1 MRQEVEFV
9 PKSRGESGEK
19 NLIAD
24 KLRQLR
30 ESHGFSQRKLAM
42 EFQLMGLDI
51 DRNVI
56 TRIET
61 KQRYVTDIELCA
73 IMKVFQI
80 SSEELLGGWE
90 NKIQFVHTP
99 EDEEQER
106 VQKPAESR
114 KKDDEKRK
122 TGKTETGTDE
132 KVRRVFLK
140 NFPSEEDLREAERN
154 LDETKLP

>member
-1 MRQEVEFV
+1 M

-24 KLRQLR
+24 RLRQLR
-30 ESHGFSQRKLAM
+30 EERGFSQRKLAM

-73 IMKVFQI
+73 IMKVFRVA
-80 SSEELLGGWE
+80 SEELLNGWE
-90 NKIQFVHTP
+90 EKMQFIHTP
-99 EDEEQER
+99 EEE
-106 VQKPAESR
+106 P
-114 KKDDEKRK
+114 
-122 TGKTETGTDE
+122 TE
-132 KVRRVFLK
+132 
-140 NFPSEEDLREAERN
+140 
-154 LDETKLP
+154 

>member
-1 MRQEVEFV
+1 M

-24 KLRQLR
+24 RLRQLR
-30 ESHGFSQRKLAM
+30 EERGFSQRKLAM

-80 SSEELLGGWE
+80 SSEELLNGWE
-90 NKIQFVHTP
+90 EKMQFIHTP
-99 EDEEQER
+99 EEEPTER
-106 VQKPAESR
+106 ERLGRRGKHQGVSLKDFPRAEDF
-114 KKDDEKRK
+114 DDVEP
-122 TGKTETGTDE
+122 E
-132 KVRRVFLK
+132 
-140 NFPSEEDLREAERN
+140 
-154 LDETKLP
+154 

>member
-1 MRQEVEFV
+1 MRQEVGYV

-24 KLRQLR
+24 RLRQLR
-30 ESHGFSQRKLAM
+30 EERGFSQRKLAM

-80 SSEELLGGWE
+80 SSEELLNGWE
-90 NKIQFVHTP
+90 EKMQFIHTP
-99 EDEEQER
+99 EEEPTER
-106 VQKPAESR
+106 ERLGRRGKHQGVSLKDFPRAEDF
-114 KKDDEKRK
+114 DDVEP
-122 TGKTETGTDE
+122 E
-132 KVRRVFLK
+132 
-140 NFPSEEDLREAERN
+140 
-154 LDETKLP
+154 

>member
-1 MRQEVEFV
+1 M

-24 KLRQLR
+24 RLRQLR
-30 ESHGFSQRKLAM
+30 EERGFSQRKLAM

-80 SSEELLGGWE
+80 SSEELLNGWE
-90 NKIQFVHTP
+90 EKMKFIHTP
-99 EDEEQER
+99 EEEPTER
-106 VQKPAESR
+106 ERLGRRGKHQGVSLKDFPRAEDF
-114 KKDDEKRK
+114 DDVEP
-122 TGKTETGTDE
+122 E
-132 KVRRVFLK
+132 
-140 NFPSEEDLREAERN
+140 
-154 LDETKLP
+154 

>member
-1 MRQEVEFV
+1 M

-80 SSEELLGGWE
+80 SSEELLDGWE

-99 EDEEQER
+99 ENEEQKR
-106 VQKPAESR
+106 V
-114 KKDDEKRK
+114 
-122 TGKTETGTDE
+122 
-132 KVRRVFLK
+132 RVSLK
-140 NFPSEEDLREAERN
+140 NFPSEEDMREP
-154 LDETKLP
+154 T

>member
-1 MRQEVEFV
+1 M

-24 KLRQLR
+24 RLRQLR
-30 ESHGFSQRKLAM
+30 EERGFSQRKLAM

-73 IMKVFQI
+73 IMKVFQV
-80 SSEELLGGWE
+80 SSEELLNGWE
-90 NKIQFVHTP
+90 EKMQFIHTP
-99 EDEEQER
+99 EGGEADGAGETGR
-106 VQKPAESR
+106 
-114 KKDDEKRK
+114 KRK
-122 TGKTETGTDE
+122 APGRFSERFSERGRFQRGGTGI
-132 KVRRVFLK
+132 RK
-140 NFPSEEDLREAERN
+140 NWKSGE
-154 LDETKLP
+154 ETKGGIFSAFHS

>member
-1 MRQEVEFV
+1 MTEQFFGYNKLRMVQNMRQEVTEM

-30 ESHGFSQRKLAM
+30 EERGFSQRKLAM

-61 KQRYVTDIELCA
+61 KQRYVTDLELCA
-73 IMKVFQI
+73 IMKVFQV
-80 SSEELLGGWE
+80 SSEELLSGWE
-90 NKIQFVHTP
+90 EKMRFVHTP
-99 EDEEQER
+99 EEETDADADENENGED
-106 VQKPAESR
+106 R
-114 KKDDEKRK
+114 KREMSQRISLKD
-122 TGKTETGTDE
+122 
-132 KVRRVFLK
+132 
-140 NFPSEEDLREAERN
+140 FPREADLRRE
-154 LDETKLP
+154 D

>member
-1 MRQEVEFV
+1 M

-24 KLRQLR
+24 RLRQLR
-30 ESHGFSQRKLAM
+30 EERGFSQRKLAM

-73 IMKVFQI
+73 IMKVFRV
-80 SSEELLGGWE
+80 SSEELLNGWE
-90 NKIQFVHTP
+90 EKMQFIHTP
-99 EDEEQER
+99 EQER
-106 VQKPAESR
+106 LGGREKHQGVSL
-114 KKDDEKRK
+114 KD
-122 TGKTETGTDE
+122 
-132 KVRRVFLK
+132 
-140 NFPSEEDLREAERN
+140 FPREEDFNEVEP
-154 LDETKLP
+154 E

>member
-1 MRQEVEFV
+1 MRQEVGFV

-73 IMKVFQI
+73 IMKLFQI
-80 SSEELLGGWE
+80 SSEELLSGWE
-90 NKIQFVHTP
+90 NKIPFIQTP
-99 EDEEQER
+99 EDEKRER
-106 VQKPAESR
+106 V
-114 KKDDEKRK
+114 
-122 TGKTETGTDE
+122 
-132 KVRRVFLK
+132 RVSLR
-140 NFPSEEDLREAERN
+140 NFPDEEELREAEKN
-154 LDETKLP
+154 LDETKCP

>member
-1 MRQEVEFV
+1 M

-24 KLRQLR
+24 RLRQLR
-30 ESHGFSQRKLAM
+30 EERGFSQRKLAM

-73 IMKVFQI
+73 IMKVFRV
-80 SSEELLGGWE
+80 SSEELLNGWE
-90 NKIQFVHTP
+90 EKMQFIHTP
-99 EDEEQER
+99 EEEPTGRGAHSFLEKNPPHTPEEKHQG
-106 VQKPAESR
+106 VSL
-114 KKDDEKRK
+114 KD
-122 TGKTETGTDE
+122 
-132 KVRRVFLK
+132 
-140 NFPSEEDLREAERN
+140 FPREEDFNEVEP
-154 LDETKLP
+154 E

>member
-1 MRQEVEFV
+1 MRQEVGFV

-80 SSEELLGGWE
+80 SSEELLDGWE

-99 EDEEQER
+99 ENEEQKR
-106 VQKPAESR
+106 V
-114 KKDDEKRK
+114 
-122 TGKTETGTDE
+122 
-132 KVRRVFLK
+132 RVSLK
-140 NFPSEEDLREAERN
+140 NFPSEEDMREP
-154 LDETKLP
+154 T

>member
-1 MRQEVEFV
+1 M

-24 KLRQLR
+24 RLRQLR
-30 ESHGFSQRKLAM
+30 EERGFSQRKLAM

-73 IMKVFQI
+73 IMKVFRV
-80 SSEELLGGWE
+80 SSEELLNGWE
-90 NKIQFVHTP
+90 EKMQFIHTP
-99 EDEEQER
+99 EEEPKEQESLGGR
-106 VQKPAESR
+106 EMHQGVPL
-114 KKDDEKRK
+114 KDFAR
-122 TGKTETGTDE
+122 
-132 KVRRVFLK
+132 
-140 NFPSEEDLREAERN
+140 EEDFNEVEP
-154 LDETKLP
+154 E